1 MGTEIKYI
9 NGHWYS
15 YERKTSYDTMTKNSK
30 KVSWMMLGTITERG
44 FVAKKLKV
52 DVREDIEILEYGVVQ
67 YFYEK
72 STKMR

>member
-1 MGTEIKYI
+1 
-9 NGHWYS
+9 
-15 YERKTSYDTMTKNSK
+15 
-30 KVSWMMLGTITERG
+30 MLGTITERG